1 MRVVQV
7 PGNRHDV
14 QGLYALLQTTFRGHL
29 IGDNAYWPQEKM
41 DPQLVRQGIVM
52 TAATRRGFG
61 FQYPA
66 DFRSALH
73 HERGQ
78 IERRI
83 SLFNRQFFAGR
94 TLNRSQRHYLAR
106 RITKALALNTSRH
119 VNCVLEKSYESV
131 AHFHSAS

>member
-1 MRVVQV
+1 M
-7 PGNRHDV
+7 
-14 QGLYALLQTTFRGHL
+14 
-29 IGDNAYWPQEKM
+29 GDNAYWPQEKM
-41 DPQLVRQGIVM
+41 DPLLVRQGIVM

-61 FQYPA
+61 FKYPE

-94 TLNRSQRHYLAR
+94 TLNRSERHYLAR
-106 RITKALALNTSRH
+106 RATKALALNSSRH
-119 VNCVLEKSYESV
+119 VNFVLDKPYESV
-131 AHFHSAS
+131 AHFHAVA